1 MKEREK
7 PSEQQLIIDQLFAG
21 HYRDPFAF
29 LGMHQQGKVTY
40 FRVLLPNA
48 QEVTV
53 LDRLTA
59 APVVQLSRLDERGF
73 FSGDATD
80 LDANFTYILQ
90 VNWGNSQQVIEDP
103 YRFGTLLHDADTKG
117 LQRTFSFETLGA
129 HVRQVG
135 DITGTHFCVWAP
147 NAQRVSVVG
156 AFNFWDGRRY
166 PMRHHPENGLWEIF
180 LPAIQAGTHYQYEI
194 LDAKGEIQ
202 LKSDPYAFRS
212 QLRPDT
218 TSIVSLLPK
227 QRHPTA
233 QQIQS
238 NQRNAPIS
246 IYEVHLGSWRRSAN
260 NHSWL
265 TYRELAETLLPYV
278 KEMGFTHLEI
288 LPISEHPFDG
298 SWGYQPLGIYSPTSR
313 FGSPQDLI
321 DFVDEAHRLGI
332 NVILDWV
339 PGHFPSDNS
348 GLANF
353 DGTPLYEYADPKEGK
368 HRDWDTL
375 IYDYRS
381 HEVRQFLSDNAVYWV
396 DRFGFDGLRVDAVA
410 SMIYRDYSRPDGE
423 WIANEYGGNINLEAV
438 SFLQHTNELLH
449 RIQPNVL
456 MAAEESTDFSGV
468 TLPPS
473 LGGLGFNYKWNMG
486 WMHDTLSYLQLD
498 PIARKY
504 HHNKMTF
511 SVMYAWS
518 ENYIL
523 PLSHDEVVHGKGS
536 LLRKMSGSPDQ
547 KFATLRAYYGFM
559 WAHPGKKL
567 LFMGGEIAQ
576 WREWDHDGELD
587 WHLVDIPTSPHAG
600 VQRLIRD
607 LNVTYRST
615 PALYDNDHNESSF
628 EWVIVDDHDNS
639 VFAFIRYAENG
650 DPLLVISHFTPVTR
664 ADYRIGVR
672 LHGQYQVLL
681 NTNDSRYG
689 GSDKHPVAPISSQ
702 PIKAHGCQYS
712 IALTL
717 PPLSTLYLTIKPATK
732 KNKE

>member
-1 MKEREK
+1 MKETK
-7 PSEQQLIIDQLFAG
+7 VSSTQALIVDQLFAG
-21 HYRDPFAF
+21 NYRDPFSF
-29 LGMHQQGKVTY
+29 LGMHQQGRKTY

-48 QEVTV
+48 QQVTV

-59 APVVQLSRLDERGF
+59 APVIQLSRVDPRGF
-73 FSGDATD
+73 FVGNAAD

-90 VNWGNSQQVIEDP
+90 VDWGDSQQIIEDP
-103 YRFGTLLHDADTKG
+103 YRFGTLLHDSNTQG
-117 LQRTFSFETLGA
+117 SPQTCSFEVLGA
-129 HVRQVG
+129 HIKQLD
-135 DITGTHFCVWAP
+135 DILGTHFCVWAP

-156 AFNFWDGRRY
+156 EFNFWDGRRY
-166 PMRHHPENGLWEIF
+166 PMRYHPESGIWEIF
-180 LPAIQAGTHYQYEI
+180 LPAIHAGTHYQYEI
-194 LDAKGEIQ
+194 LDAKGQLQ

-218 TSIVSLLPK
+218 TSIISPLPK
-227 QRHPTA
+227 KSIPTP
-233 QQIQS
+233 QQIQA

-246 IYEVHLGSWRRSAN
+246 IYEVHLGSWRRSHN
-260 NHSWL
+260 GTTWL
-265 TYRELAETLLPYV
+265 SYSELADTLLPYV

-321 DFVDEAHRLGI
+321 DFIDKAHKLGI

-339 PGHFPSDNS
+339 PGHFPSDSS

-368 HRDWDTL
+368 HRDWNTL

-381 HEVRQFLSDNAVYWV
+381 REVRQFLSDNAIYWV

-438 SFLQHTNELLH
+438 SFLQETNERLH
-449 RIQPNVL
+449 KIQPNSL

-498 PIARKY
+498 PLARKY

-511 SVMYAWS
+511 SVMYAWA

-536 LLRKMSGSPDQ
+536 LLRKMSGTPEQ

-576 WREWDHDGELD
+576 WREWDHDSELD
-587 WHLVDIPTSPHAG
+587 WHLIDIPTSPHSG
-600 VQRLIRD
+600 VQRLVKV
-607 LNVTYRST
+607 LNLIYRNT
-615 PALYDNDHNESSF
+615 PALYDNDHHEKSF
-628 EWVIVDDHDNS
+628 EWVIVDDDDNA

-664 ADYRIGVR
+664 PHYRIGVKQAGR
-672 LHGQYQVLL
+672 YQILL
-681 NTNDSRYG
+681 NTSEQLYG
-689 GSDKHPVAPISSQ
+689 GKETQSTSHIMTQ
-702 PIKAHGCQYS
+702 PIKAHGYDHS
-712 IALTL
+712 IELTL
-717 PPLSTLYLTIKPATK
+717 PPLSTLYLSLRPTT
-732 KNKE
+732 NQ